1 MLTWRLLQLLT
12 QQQQQQQQ
20 QQGIVRMV
28 LGCLVTLVVLVWGT
42 CQPQQ
47 LVLQQ

>member
-1 MLTWRLLQLLT
+1 MWRLLQLLT

-20 QQGIVRMV
+20 QEIARMV
-28 LGCLVTLVVLVWGT
+28 LGHQVTLAVPEWHI
-42 CQPQQ
+42 CQLQQ